1 MPFLIACAATLWY
14 AMDAMKKLIL
24 PMAALATLLAQGA
37 VMDGLA
43 AKVDDECIMIGDV
56 LAEVRRNPAAREG
69 FAAAA
74 RDPQKLAALYQNA
87 VDSLIDRKLILKA
100 AAEKKM
106 DMQEWVIDNRVR
118 EIVKESFNGDR
129 NELEAELQKSNTT
142 FEEWRNI
149 IREDLIIAGMRYQII
164 DRFLQHISPAAMR
177 EEYEKNRS
185 RYVNEAKVT
194 VSVILL
200 KPSAEGQPSVKDR
213 AAEIIKKLDAPGGD
227 FAALARANSAD
238 SHAKDGGVWKDVNP
252 EEAFRPEIAD
262 AIALLKVGEH
272 SGLVDLDGWG
282 FIVRKDAET
291 SAKTLSFAEAY
302 DRILRNVRRAEAQ
315 KAYDAWMK
323 RLRAEAFIKT
333 YPMPEK

>member
-1 MPFLIACAATLWY
+1 MN
-14 AMDAMKKLIL
+14 KIL
-24 PMAALATLLAQGA
+24 MTTMAALAAAFAHGA

-56 LAEVRRNPAAREG
+56 LAEVRRNPTAREG

-74 RDPQKLAALYQNA
+74 RDPQTLAELYQKA
-87 VDSLIDRKLILKA
+87 IDALVDRKLILKA

-106 DMQEWVIDNRVR
+106 DMQDWVVDNRVR

-129 NELEAELQKSNTT
+129 NELEVELQKSNTT
-142 FEEWRNI
+142 FEEWRNV
-149 IREDLIIAGMRYQII
+149 IREDLIIAGMRYQIV
-164 DRFLQHISPAAMR
+164 DKYLQYVPPSAMR
-177 EEYEKNRS
+177 EEYANNPS
-185 RYVNEAKVT
+185 RYTEDAKVS
-194 VSVILL
+194 VRVILL
-200 KPSAEGQPSVKDR
+200 KPSAEGQPPMKDR
-213 AAEIIKKLDAPGGD
+213 AAELLKQIDAPGGD
-227 FAALARANSAD
+227 FAAIARKHSAD
-238 SHAKDGGVWKDVNP
+238 SHAKDGGLWKDVNP

-262 AIALLKVGEH
+262 AIAMLKAGEH

-282 FIVRKDAET
+282 FIVRKEAET
-291 SAKTLSFAEAY
+291 AAKKLTFAEAY
-302 DRILRNVRRAEAQ
+302 DRIVRNVRRAKSQ

>member
-1 MPFLIACAATLWY
+1 MKTLQ
-14 AMDAMKKLIL
+14 IF
-24 PMAALATLLAQGA
+24 LLAGLAVAAARGA

-56 LAEVRRNPAAREG
+56 LAEVRRNPAAREQ

-74 RDPQKLAALYQNA
+74 RDKAKLTALYQA
-87 VDSLIDRKLILKA
+87 AIDTLIDRKLILKA

-106 DMQEWVIDNRVR
+106 EMQEWVIDNRVR
-118 EIVKESFNGDR
+118 EIVKENFNGDR
-129 NELEAELQKSNTT
+129 NELEAELQKSNTP
-142 FEEWRNI
+142 FEEWRNV

-164 DRFLQHISPAAMR
+164 EKYAQQVSPREMR
-177 EEYEKNRS
+177 AEYDAHRA
-185 RYVNEAKVT
+185 RYSDEASAT

-200 KPSAEGQPSVKDR
+200 KPAAEGQPSVKDR
-213 AAEIIKKLDAPGGD
+213 ANDILKKLGAPDAD
-227 FAALARANSAD
+227 FAALAREYSSD

-262 AIALLKVGEH
+262 EIAKLKVGEH

-282 FIVRKDAET
+282 FIVRKDAE
-291 SAKTLSFAEAY
+291 SAAKTLSFSEAY
-302 DRILRNVRRAEAQ
+302 DRIMRNVRRDNAA
-315 KAYDAWMK
+315 KAYEDWMK

-333 YPMPEK
+333 YPMPDK

>member
-1 MPFLIACAATLWY
+1 MKTLQ
-14 AMDAMKKLIL
+14 IF
-24 PMAALATLLAQGA
+24 LLAGLAVAAARGA

-56 LAEVRRNPAAREG
+56 LAEVRRNPAAREQ

-74 RDPQKLAALYQNA
+74 RDKAKLTALYQA
-87 VDSLIDRKLILKA
+87 AIDTLIDRKLILKA

-106 DMQEWVIDNRVR
+106 EMQEWVIDNRVR
-118 EIVKESFNGDR
+118 EIVKENFNGDR
-129 NELEAELQKSNTT
+129 NELEAELQKSNTP
-142 FEEWRNI
+142 FEEWRNV

-164 DRFLQHISPAAMR
+164 EKYAQQVSRREMR
-177 EEYEKNRS
+177 AEYDAHRA
-185 RYVNEAKVT
+185 RYADEASAT

-200 KPSAEGQPSVKDR
+200 KPAAEGQPSVKDR
-213 AAEIIKKLDAPGGD
+213 ANDILKKLGAPDAD
-227 FAALARANSAD
+227 FAALAREYSSD

-262 AIALLKVGEH
+262 EIAKLKVGEH

-282 FIVRKDAET
+282 FIVRKDAE
-291 SAKTLSFAEAY
+291 SAAKTLSFSEAY
-302 DRILRNVRRAEAQ
+302 DRIMRNVRRDNAA
-315 KAYDAWMK
+315 KAYEDWMK

-333 YPMPEK
+333 YPMPDK